1 MRKYQWIVIVMLIGC
16 MVSFTG
22 CERIPKIMEPLL
34 PDAEPME
41 EMMEMP
47 EVVGTPGIYW
57 ADGIQGTIYGADL
70 DGTNVREIVPN
81 IGPWDI
87 EVNPLTDK
95 IYWTDHN
102 FNGIYGANLDGT
114 NVEEIVSLRQGVPGD
129 IIIDLVGN
137 KLWTN
142 SAAKIQRV
150 NLDGTNLQDV
160 LTTGPGVDGIAIAL
174 DAANEKIYWTEW
186 TAQAI
191 RRANLDG
198 TNVETVISTGVSG
211 PAYIGLDVAS
221 GKMYL
226 IDHRAGKILRANLD
240 GTNLEELLTGL
251 DGPAD
256 MVLDLVDRK
265 MYWTLHHDRGAEVWW
280 ADLDGTNVENIVNMP
295 ELGNSI
301 GMALSHLLR

>member
-1 MRKYQWIVIVMLIGC
+1 M
-16 MVSFTG
+16 
-22 CERIPKIMEPLL
+22 
-34 PDAEPME
+34 
-41 EMMEMP
+41 
-47 EVVGTPGIYW
+47 
-57 ADGIQGTIYGADL
+57 
-70 DGTNVREIVPN
+70 
-81 IGPWDI
+81 
-87 EVNPLTDK
+87 
-95 IYWTDHN
+95 
-102 FNGIYGANLDGT
+102 
-114 NVEEIVSLRQGVPGD
+114 
-129 IIIDLVGN
+129 
-137 KLWTN
+137 
-142 SAAKIQRV
+142 

-174 DAANEKIYWTEW
+174 DAASEKIYWTEW

-211 PAYIGLDVAS
+211 PAYVGLDVPS

-226 IDHRAGKILRANLD
+226 LDHRAGKILRANLD

-251 DGPAD
+251 DGPSD